1 MPIIWS
7 GRLGPRS
14 TGADRPACGEL
25 DAVAVAD
32 GLLTGAVRCYIAAM
46 ANPFEKRRRRN
57 SIAVLAVLGGGV
69 VVWWAG
75 LLVSATVRKAF
86 FADAALRGGWSG
98 FILPDLL
105 LLVGGGAA
113 AMLAIRRDWP
123 IVGPLLW
130 LLLGGWAY
138 ALGWCLLMSVMT
150 GQAWPAVGAMG
161 LATLLIAALAVQ
173 WLPDDTAGR
182 RLDPIKRTGWQIVAF
197 WGGFLIAIPMTL
209 LAIETAFGWRVGL
222 FDGVIWRLD
231 ISRPDPADWD
241 FEAFHDLFWDD
252 GWDDGQPGQN
262 PPILSTDVDGRVVVI
277 QATGDIDLLDG
288 SAFNVVSSITET
300 VSFSVAGVATGFS
313 TVMNWEMALQ
323 PGEQV
328 TGPLELFDSRVFFGT
343 FHSDVSATSACDF
356 GESQLC
362 GVHYV
367 NPESSLGGLPDFGL
381 ESSPGSGFDTRC
393 AGPFANQIIM
403 GATVPQRPNCFTGE
417 EVSATDPY
425 LGSRF
430 RVTGQGGGGFQL
442 VAQVGGGGTVA
453 TGASVGEITQDL
465 PAPETFTTVQAWLG
479 ATE

>member
-182 RLDPIKRTGWQIVAF
+182 RLDPIKRTGRQIVAF

-209 LAIETAFGWRVGL
+209 LAIETAFGLRVGL
-222 FDGVIWRLD
+222 FDGVIWRLAGLGLLLAASALGLYSGLY
-231 ISRPDPADWD
+231 IAWHGRGTPLPLDPTPHLVTTGPYAIVR
-241 FEAFHDLFWDD
+241 
-252 GWDDGQPGQN
+252 N
-262 PPILSTDVDGRVVVI
+262 PM
-277 QATGDIDLLDG
+277 A
-288 SAFNVVSSITET
+288 
-300 VSFSVAGVATGFS
+300 VAGIAQGVAVGLMLGS
-313 TVMNWEMALQ
+313 WLVLVYAALGGPVWHWLVRPWEERQL
-323 PGEQV
+323 
-328 TGPLELFDSRVFFGT
+328 TKT
-343 FHSDVSATSACDF
+343 F
-356 GESQLC
+356 GERFTSYRQTVRC
-362 GVHYV
+362 W
-367 NPESSLGGLPDFGL
+367 LPGRTR
-381 ESSPGSGFDTRC
+381 SADTSI
-393 AGPFANQIIM
+393 P
-403 GATVPQRPNCFTGE
+403 
-417 EVSATDPY
+417 
-425 LGSRF
+425 
-430 RVTGQGGGGFQL
+430 
-442 VAQVGGGGTVA
+442 
-453 TGASVGEITQDL
+453 
-465 PAPETFTTVQAWLG
+465 PAKSDG
-479 ATE
+479 